1 MSSSEG
7 IQFNAGGGNGPF
19 RGRGRG
25 GRNQFQGRGRGN
37 QFQGRGNQF
46 QGRGGGQ
53 APRFVRF
60 NNQSDGG
67 FQYNQNRQFIP
78 PIPQPFY
85 KFLNDKFDSKV
96 DGKDELKY
104 PVINIHRSHVIKKFK
119 LNSIIS
125 KDLLAAI
132 IPGDDEES
140 KFHFKKVYCSPNR
153 IPNDGLYIEF
163 QKFLTDITK

>member
-7 IQFNAGGGNGPF
+7 IQFNVGGGNGQF

-37 QFQGRGNQF
+37 QFQGRG
-46 QGRGGGQ
+46 GGQ
-53 APRFVRF
+53 APGFVRF
-60 NNQSDGG
+60 NNQPDGG

-85 KFLNDKFDSKV
+85 KFLNEKFDSKV

-163 QKFLTDITK
+163 QKFITDITK